1 MNLRSLRARLLLVAL
16 AVALVAVMATAV
28 IAQRV
33 ASDDLRSTLDSDL
46 QGDNAVVTELNDYL
60 VENGSWTGV
69 DTLVDEIAL
78 RDDERVALTDDAG
91 RTIADS
97 DPDAELPSQPT
108 GIINARTLFDDELDD
123 DAEERCEAIAGG
135 SPEDADD
142 DDGSFNQTVY
152 AECIDLELA
161 RLALANSGV
170 PATAFVY
177 IGEGEESAATILGE
191 DGPDARLVIVALA
204 VLAGAAGLMVL
215 ALRPVL
221 APIDSLRA
229 SAQRLGGG
237 DLSARVPA
245 EGAAELVEL
254 AESFNHMAD
263 SLEADDRRRRRWT
276 SDVAHELRSP
286 LQNLRGQL
294 EAASDGL
301 MPTDEAW
308 FESMVDEVGQ
318 LGHVVDDLQVLTLS
332 DAGQLSLST
341 IPTDVGDLAADVVA
355 AHDARARSAE
365 IELTATGSATAE
377 VDVRRMRQVL
387 GNLVDNALRHTPAGG
402 AIAMAVDSDAASG
415 TVTVSV
421 ADTGEGIPADQ
432 LARVFDRFARADRH
446 RGRSAGGSGLGLAIV
461 AALVDAHGG
470 TIELDSEEGVGTT
483 ATIRLPARSAE
494 ANPTDS

>member
-1 MNLRSLRARLLLVAL
+1 MRR
-16 AVALVAVMATAV
+16 
-28 IAQRV
+28 
-33 ASDDLRSTLDSDL
+33 
-46 QGDNAVVTELNDYL
+46 
-60 VENGSWTGV
+60 
-69 DTLVDEIAL
+69 
-78 RDDERVALTDDAG
+78 
-91 RTIADS
+91 
-97 DPDAELPSQPT
+97 
-108 GIINARTLFDDELDD
+108 
-123 DAEERCEAIAGG
+123 
-135 SPEDADD
+135 
-142 DDGSFNQTVY
+142 
-152 AECIDLELA
+152 LA
-161 RLALANSGV
+161 RK
-170 PATAFVY
+170 
-177 IGEGEESAATILGE
+177 
-191 DGPDARLVIVALA
+191 PDRQI
-204 VLAGAAGLMVL
+204 
-215 ALRPVL
+215 PVV
-221 APIDSLRA
+221 S
-229 SAQRLGGG
+229 
-237 DLSARVPA
+237 
-245 EGAAELVEL
+245 
-254 AESFNHMAD
+254 
-263 SLEADDRRRRRWT
+263 RR
-276 SDVAHELRSP
+276 
-286 LQNLRGQL
+286 
-294 EAASDGL
+294 
-301 MPTDEAW
+301 
-308 FESMVDEVGQ
+308 